1 MESKGVLTMCHST
14 QRYVF
19 GLYNLF
25 NIDSTSK
32 IHEAD
37 LLTPAQVEI
46 SRVHDQH
53 SMLFLIRY
61 ACQGH
66 IDLLKSW
73 FGQAV
78 ITQNRAQAAFF
89 FH

>member
-1 MESKGVLTMCHST
+1 MESKGVMTICHST

-25 NIDSTSK
+25 NVYSTSK

-37 LLTPAQVEI
+37 LLTPAQAEI
-46 SRVHDQH
+46 SRVDDQH
-53 SMLFLIRY
+53 NMLFLIRY
-61 ACQGH
+61 ESQGH
-66 IDLLKSW
+66 IALLKSW

-78 ITQNRAQAAFF
+78 ITQN
-89 FH
+89 HT